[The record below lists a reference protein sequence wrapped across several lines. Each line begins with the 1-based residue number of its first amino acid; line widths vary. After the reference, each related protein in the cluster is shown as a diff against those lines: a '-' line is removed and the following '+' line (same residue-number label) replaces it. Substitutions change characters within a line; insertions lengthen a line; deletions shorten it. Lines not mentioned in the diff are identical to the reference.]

1 MLAAQVTD
9 AYKASYGVEDP
20 HFAVTQLAQTT
31 MRSEI
36 GKLTLDRMF
45 EEREMLNQNIVRS
58 INESAADWGI
68 RCMRYEIRDISPP
81 RGIKVAMEMQAE
93 AERRKRALILDSE
106 GEKDAEI
113 NIATGKKMARVLAS
127 EAVMQERINLGK
139 GDAAAVEAHAVATAT
154 ATRAIA
160 EALGS
165 ERGAAATSLRLAEQ
179 YVQAFKAIAQSGSTV
194 IVPANAGDIG
204 AMVAQAMAIYK
215 HSLQANPAGRSAGG
229 DGDASADSA
238 AQNRGQGSGSID
250 QAFSEANRGE
260 GGSTSSL
267 GAGADAKMEEGA
279 TRDWTGDSAVPQ
291 PTSAFQSDFKD
302 PAPGSR

>member
-1 MLAAQVTD
+1 
-9 AYKASYGVEDP
+9 
-20 HFAVTQLAQTT
+20 

-45 EEREMLNQNIVRS
+45 EERETLNHNIVRS

-68 RCMRYEIRDISPP
+68 RCMRYEIRDISPTHA
-81 RGIKVAMEMQAE
+81 IKVAMEMQAE

-113 NIATGKKMARVLAS
+113 NIATGKKLSRVLAS

-139 GDAAAVEAHAVATAT
+139 GDAAAVEAHAVATAA

-179 YVQAFKAIAQSGSTV
+179 YVQAFKGIAQSGSTV

-215 HSLQANPAGRSAGG
+215 QTLQSHPAGGSAGG
-229 DGDASADSA
+229 DGDATAKWA
-238 AQNRGQGSGSID
+238 AQNRGQGTGRFD
-250 QAFSEANRGE
+250 QTMSEASSGD
-260 GGSTSSL
+260 GGTTSSL
-267 GAGADAKMEEGA
+267 GVGDDASAPEGGG
-279 TRDWTGDSAVPQ
+279 THYRGDSAAPQ
-291 PTSAFQSDFKD
+291 ATTGAFKSDFKD
-302 PAPGSR
+302 QDPASR